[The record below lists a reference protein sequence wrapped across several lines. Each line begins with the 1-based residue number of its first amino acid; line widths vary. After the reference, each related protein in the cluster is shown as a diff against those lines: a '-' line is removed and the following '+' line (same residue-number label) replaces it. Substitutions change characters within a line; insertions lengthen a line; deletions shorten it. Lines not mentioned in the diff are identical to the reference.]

1 MEEKINVFDI
11 ELNLLTAKKAMR
23 QVMRYMGGESVSTI
37 ELIPME
43 VLLKGQ
49 DNAEWKQSLQSVDLL
64 LPSECEILESAEV
77 TDENAIQDLENNTF
91 VRLFFRYLVKNKKKV
106 FLLTED
112 EKASRL
118 LKERIETYRKGVQF
132 VGEAVISA
140 QSGSKDAVINMING
154 VEPDCILSALSYPWQ
169 EKFIAESKALLNA
182 RVWFGCSF
190 LLNQQK
196 KEEKASGKFKYFIL
210 KRLFRYQV
218 GKTLKG

>member
-23 QVMRYMGGESVSTI
+23 QVMQYMGGESVSTI

-64 LPSECEILESAEV
+64 LPSEREILESAEV
-77 TDENAIQDLENNTF
+77 ADENAIQDLENNTF

-112 EKASRL
+112 EKAGRL

>member
-11 ELNLLTAKKAMR
+11 ELNLLTAKKAMK

-64 LPSECEILESAEV
+64 LPSEREILESAEV

-112 EKASRL
+112 EKAGRL

>member
-11 ELNLLTAKKAMR
+11 ELNLLTAKKAMK

-64 LPSECEILESAEV
+64 LPSEREILESAEV
-77 TDENAIQDLENNTF
+77 ADENAIQDLENNTF

-112 EKASRL
+112 EKAGRL

-132 VGEAVISA
+132 VGETVISA

>member
-49 DNAEWKQSLQSVDLL
+49 DDAEWKQALQSVDLL
-64 LPSECEILESAEV
+64 LPSEREILESAEV
-77 TDENAIQDLENNTF
+77 TDQNAIQDLENNTF
-91 VRLFFRYLVKNKKKV
+91 VR

-112 EKASRL
+112 EKASKL
-118 LKERIETYRKGVQF
+118 LKERIETYRKGIQF

-140 QSGSKDAVINMING
+140 QSGSKEAVINMING
-154 VEPDCILSALSYPWQ
+154 VEPDCILSGLSYPWQ

-182 RVWFGCSF
+182 RVWFGCTF

-218 GKTLKG
+218 GKTQKG

>member
-49 DNAEWKQSLQSVDLL
+49 DDAEWKQALQSVDLL
-64 LPSECEILESAEV
+64 LPSEREILESAEV
-77 TDENAIQDLENNTF
+77 TDQNAIQDLENNTF

-112 EKASRL
+112 EKASKL
-118 LKERIETYRKGVQF
+118 LKERIETYRKGIQF

-140 QSGSKDAVINMING
+140 QSGSKEAVINMING
-154 VEPDCILSALSYPWQ
+154 VEPDCILSGLSYPWQ
-169 EKFIAESKALLNA
+169 EKFIAESKAVLNA
-182 RVWFGCSF
+182 RVWFGCTF

-218 GKTLKG
+218 EKTQKG

>member
-64 LPSECEILESAEV
+64 LPSEREILESAEV

-112 EKASRL
+112 EKAGRL

>member
-64 LPSECEILESAEV
+64 LPSEREILESAEV

-112 EKASRL
+112 EKAGRL

-132 VGEAVISA
+132 VGETVISA

>member
-1 MEEKINVFDI
+1 M
-11 ELNLLTAKKAMR
+11 
-23 QVMRYMGGESVSTI
+23 QYMGGESVSTI

-49 DNAEWKQSLQSVDLL
+49 DDAEWKQALQSVDLL
-64 LPSECEILESAEV
+64 LPSEREILESAEV
-77 TDENAIQDLENNTF
+77 TDQNAIQDLENNTF

-112 EKASRL
+112 EKASKL
-118 LKERIETYRKGVQF
+118 LKERIETYRKGIQF

-140 QSGSKDAVINMING
+140 QSGSKEAVINMING
-154 VEPDCILSALSYPWQ
+154 VEPDCILSGLSYPWQ

-182 RVWFGCSF
+182 RVWFGCTF

-218 GKTLKG
+218 GKTQKG

>member
-49 DNAEWKQSLQSVDLL
+49 DDAEWKQALQSVDLL
-64 LPSECEILESAEV
+64 LPSEREILESAEV
-77 TDENAIQDLENNTF
+77 TDQNAIQDLENNTF

-112 EKASRL
+112 EKASKL
-118 LKERIETYRKGVQF
+118 LKERIETYRKGIQF

-140 QSGSKDAVINMING
+140 QSGSKEAVINMING
-154 VEPDCILSALSYPWQ
+154 VEPDCILLGLSYPWQ

-182 RVWFGCSF
+182 RVWFGCTF

-218 GKTLKG
+218 GKTQKG

>member
-64 LPSECEILESAEV
+64 LPSEREILESAEV

-182 RVWFGCSF
+182 RVWFDCSF

>member
-43 VLLKGQ
+43 GLLKGQ

-64 LPSECEILESAEV
+64 LPSEREILESAEV

-140 QSGSKDAVINMING
+140 QSGSKDAVINMIHG

>member
-64 LPSECEILESAEV
+64 LPSEREILESAEV

-190 LLNQQK
+190 LLKQQK

>member
-23 QVMRYMGGESVSTI
+23 QVMQYMGGESVSTI

-64 LPSECEILESAEV
+64 LPSEREILESAEV

-112 EKASRL
+112 EKAGRL

>member
-11 ELNLLTAKKAMR
+11 ELNLLTEKKAMR

-49 DNAEWKQSLQSVDLL
+49 DDAEWKQALQSVDLL
-64 LPSECEILESAEV
+64 LPSEREILESAEV
-77 TDENAIQDLENNTF
+77 TDQNAIQDLENNTF

-112 EKASRL
+112 EKASKL
-118 LKERIETYRKGVQF
+118 LKERIETYRKGIQF

-140 QSGSKDAVINMING
+140 QSGSKEAVINMING
-154 VEPDCILSALSYPWQ
+154 VEPDCILSGLSYPWQ

-182 RVWFGCSF
+182 RVLFGCTF

-218 GKTLKG
+218 GKTQKG

>member
-1 MEEKINVFDI
+1 M
-11 ELNLLTAKKAMR
+11 
-23 QVMRYMGGESVSTI
+23 ESVFGTI

-49 DNAEWKQSLQSVDLL
+49 DDAEWKQALQSVDLL
-64 LPSECEILESAEV
+64 LPSEREILESAEV
-77 TDENAIQDLENNTF
+77 TDQNAIQDLENNTF

-112 EKASRL
+112 EKASKL
-118 LKERIETYRKGVQF
+118 LKERIETYRKGIQF

-140 QSGSKDAVINMING
+140 QSGSKEAVINMING
-154 VEPDCILSALSYPWQ
+154 VEPDCILSGLSYPWQ
-169 EKFIAESKALLNA
+169 EKFIAESKAVLNA
-182 RVWFGCSF
+182 RVWFGCTF

-218 GKTLKG
+218 GKTQKG

>member
-11 ELNLLTAKKAMR
+11 ELNLLTAKKAMK

-64 LPSECEILESAEV
+64 LPSEREILESAEV

-196 KEEKASGKFKYFIL
+196 KRKRQVENSNIL
-210 KRLFRYQV
+210 F
-218 GKTLKG
+218 

>member
-49 DNAEWKQSLQSVDLL
+49 DDAEWKQALQSVDLL
-64 LPSECEILESAEV
+64 LPSEREILESAEV
-77 TDENAIQDLENNTF
+77 TDQNAIQDLENNTF

-112 EKASRL
+112 EKASKL
-118 LKERIETYRKGVQF
+118 LKEQIETYRKGIQF

-140 QSGSKDAVINMING
+140 QSGSKEAVINMING
-154 VEPDCILSALSYPWQ
+154 VEPDCILSGLSYPWQ
-169 EKFIAESKALLNA
+169 EKLIAESKALLNA
-182 RVWFGCSF
+182 RVWFGCTF

-218 GKTLKG
+218 GKTQKG

>member
-64 LPSECEILESAEV
+64 LPSEREILESAEV
-77 TDENAIQDLENNTF
+77 TDEKAIQDLENNTF

>member
-64 LPSECEILESAEV
+64 LPSEREILESAEV

-182 RVWFGCSF
+182 RVWFGCSL

-196 KEEKASGKFKYFIL
+196 KEDKASGKFKYFIL

-218 GKTLKG
+218 GKTQKG

>member
-49 DNAEWKQSLQSVDLL
+49 DDAEWKQSLQSVDLL
-64 LPSECEILESAEV
+64 LPSEREILESAEV
-77 TDENAIQDLENNTF
+77 TDQNAIQDLENNTF

-112 EKASRL
+112 EKEGRL
-118 LKERIETYRKGVQF
+118 LKERIETYRKGIQF

-140 QSGSKDAVINMING
+140 QSGSKEAVINMING
-154 VEPDCILSALSYPWQ
+154 VEPDCIFSGLSYPWQ

-218 GKTLKG
+218 GKTQKG

>member
-49 DNAEWKQSLQSVDLL
+49 DDAEWKQALQSVDLL
-64 LPSECEILESAEV
+64 LPSEREILESAEV
-77 TDENAIQDLENNTF
+77 TDQNAIQDLENNTF
-91 VRLFFRYLVKNKKKV
+91 VRLFFRYLVKNRKKV

-112 EKASRL
+112 EKASKL
-118 LKERIETYRKGVQF
+118 LKERIETYRKGIQF

-140 QSGSKDAVINMING
+140 QSGSKEAVINMING
-154 VEPDCILSALSYPWQ
+154 VEPDCILSGLSYPWQ

-182 RVWFGCSF
+182 RVWFGCTF

-218 GKTLKG
+218 GKTQKG

>member
-64 LPSECEILESAEV
+64 LPSEREILESAEV

-218 GKTLKG
+218 GKTQKG

>member
-49 DNAEWKQSLQSVDLL
+49 DDAEWKQALQSVDLL
-64 LPSECEILESAEV
+64 LPSEREILESAEV
-77 TDENAIQDLENNTF
+77 TDQNAIQDLENNTF

-112 EKASRL
+112 EKASKL
-118 LKERIETYRKGVQF
+118 LKERIETYRKGIQF

-140 QSGSKDAVINMING
+140 QSGSKEAVINMING
-154 VEPDCILSALSYPWQ
+154 VEPDCILSGLSYPWQ

-182 RVWFGCSF
+182 RVWFGCTF

-196 KEEKASGKFKYFIL
+196 KEEKARGKFKYFIL

-218 GKTLKG
+218 EKTQKG

>member
-49 DNAEWKQSLQSVDLL
+49 DDAEWKQALQSVDLL
-64 LPSECEILESAEV
+64 LTSEREILERKKKKKK
-77 TDENAIQDLENNTF
+77 NAIQDLENNTF

-112 EKASRL
+112 EKASKL
-118 LKERIETYRKGVQF
+118 LKERIETYRKGIQF

-140 QSGSKDAVINMING
+140 QSGSKEAVINMING
-154 VEPDCILSALSYPWQ
+154 VEPDCILSGLSYPWQ

-182 RVWFGCSF
+182 RVWFGCTF

-218 GKTLKG
+218 GKTQKG

>member
-49 DNAEWKQSLQSVDLL
+49 DDAEWKQALQSVDLL
-64 LPSECEILESAEV
+64 LPSEREILESAEV
-77 TDENAIQDLENNTF
+77 TDQNAIQDLENNTF

-112 EKASRL
+112 EKASKL
-118 LKERIETYRKGVQF
+118 LKERIETYRKVIQF

-140 QSGSKDAVINMING
+140 QSGSKEAVINMING
-154 VEPDCILSALSYPWQ
+154 VEPDCILSGLSYPWQ
-169 EKFIAESKALLNA
+169 EKLIAESKALLNA
-182 RVWFGCSF
+182 RVWFGCTF

-218 GKTLKG
+218 GKTQKG

>member
-64 LPSECEILESAEV
+64 LPSEREILESAEV

-154 VEPDCILSALSYPWQ
+154 VEPDSILSALSYPWQ

>member
-49 DNAEWKQSLQSVDLL
+49 DDAEWKQALQSVDLL
-64 LPSECEILESAEV
+64 LPSEREILESAEV
-77 TDENAIQDLENNTF
+77 TDQNAIQDLENNTF

-112 EKASRL
+112 EKASKL
-118 LKERIETYRKGVQF
+118 LKERIETYRKGIQF

-140 QSGSKDAVINMING
+140 QSGSKEAVINMING
-154 VEPDCILSALSYPWQ
+154 VEPDCILSGLSYPWQ

-182 RVWFGCSF
+182 RVWFGCTF

-218 GKTLKG
+218 EKTQKG